1 MKPVPYAALS
11 HVVLALARL
20 PLVRRVTRFVSPTLV
35 VRATRQFKHDPRAT
49 RETFLV
55 TYGVPNYRERLDIK
69 LFKKACEPF
78 PVRRLRFDH
87 WPVKRAKKKT

>member
-11 HVVLALARL
+11 AVVLTLDRF
-20 PLVRRVTRFVSPTLV
+20 PLVRRVTQFVSPTLV
-35 VRATRQFKHDPRAT
+35 VRATRQFKYNLRAT
-49 RETFLV
+49 RATFLV
-55 TYGVPNYRERLDIK
+55 TYGAPNYRERLDIK